1 MTCWDML
8 YTPFSSEP
16 WQTLWMQVKG
26 SDAKLTE
33 VRVQTWWTPFLNK
46 IWAQKRKQSLQ
57 LTYSALL
64 FEPNCLWKGFI
75 CSMHLALHNLLPC
88 DDSLLIFCCWS
99 SVVILNSHRPTRFSR
114 TKRQN
119 HHLRLCEHHPTR
131 TCRVTP
137 RNGRTTSPGMC
148 QTSNFEATNP

>member
-26 SDAKLTE
+26 SDAKSTE

-57 LTYSALL
+57 LTYSVWTKLFMKRVHMLHAFSFAQFVALWWFSFDFL
-64 FEPNCLWKGFI
+64 LLELCGDPQFSQTDTFFPDKEAKPPP
-75 CSMHLALHNLLPC
+75 SAVRTSSYENLPG
-88 DDSLLIFCCWS
+88 DS
-99 SVVILNSHRPTRFSR
+99 
-114 TKRQN
+114 KERQN
-119 HHLRLCEHHPTR
+119 DITWHVP
-131 TCRVTP
+131 
-137 RNGRTTSPGMC
+137 N
-148 QTSNFEATNP
+148 

>member
-8 YTPFSSEP
+8 CTPFSSEP

-57 LTYSALL
+57 LTYSVWTKLFMKRVHMLHAFSFAQFVALWWFSFDFL
-64 FEPNCLWKGFI
+64 LLELCGDPQFSQTDTFFPDKEAKPPP
-75 CSMHLALHNLLPC
+75 SAVRTSSYENLPG
-88 DDSLLIFCCWS
+88 DS
-99 SVVILNSHRPTRFSR
+99 
-114 TKRQN
+114 KERQN
-119 HHLRLCEHHPTR
+119 DITWHVP
-131 TCRVTP
+131 
-137 RNGRTTSPGMC
+137 N
-148 QTSNFEATNP
+148 